1 MRLDSPR
8 RLCYAICVAFAG
20 VRLFWDPAADNME
33 VCPLH
38 TDIEQVLLT
47 PEQIQAKVTELGR
60 QISVDYKGKDLLAVG
75 ILKGA
80 AIFFADLIRAI
91 QIPAQMD
98 FIAISSYGA
107 SSLSTGVHKII
118 KDLDQSITGQ
128 HVLLVEDI
136 VDSGLTL
143 RFLRD
148 YLAQREAASVKT
160 CVLLDKL
167 SRRQIEVSVDYRGFS
182 IPDEFVVGYGL
193 DYSEK
198 YRNLPYLG
206 ILRRDIYE

>member
-1 MRLDSPR
+1 MHP
-8 RLCYAICVAFAG
+8 
-20 VRLFWDPAADNME
+20 
-33 VCPLH
+33 
-38 TDIEQVLLT
+38 DIQQILLN
-47 PEQIQAKVTELGR
+47 PEQIQARVIELGR
-60 QISVDYKGKDLLAVG
+60 QITADYRDQDLLAVG

-91 QIPAQMD
+91 RIPVAMD

-107 SSLSTGVHKII
+107 SSQSTGVHRII
-118 KDLDQSITGQ
+118 KDLDESIAGR

-143 RFLRD
+143 RFLRE
-148 YLAQREAASVKT
+148 YLAHREAASVRT
-160 CVLLDKL
+160 CVLLDKP
-167 SRRQIEVSVDYRGFS
+167 SRRLTEVTVDYCGFS

-193 DYSEK
+193 DYAEK

-206 ILRRDIYE
+206 VLRGEAQLSEG